1 MTVRYAA
8 NKDVKIA
15 YEVLGDPTTGIPLLM
30 IMGLDYQ
37 MVWWPD
43 DFCERLVA
51 AGFAVAR
58 FDNRDTGLSTHFA
71 KGDSYTGNDMVDD
84 ALAVLDAVGW
94 SDANVFGA
102 SLGAAIGQALT
113 LLHPERVRSLVSV
126 MGTPVTAGTLRT
138 LRYVRFGTVA
148 KLARLPRASTR
159 EQEIDNLVSVYR
171 TVASPGYP
179 FPEAWARKVATLSH
193 DRHPRDPGTT
203 VRQNAASRRF
213 TVPPL
218 STVTRP
224 TVVIAG
230 AEDPL
235 VRPAAGRDTARQIPG
250 ASFVSYPGMGHNL
263 PEELWPDIIERTR
276 AVAR

>member
-8 NKDVKIA
+8 NKDVQIA
-15 YEVLGDPTTGIPLLM
+15 YEVLGDPATGVPLLL

-43 DFCERLVA
+43 EFCEQLVA
-51 AGFAVAR
+51 AGFAVVR

-94 SDANVFGA
+94 SDANVFGG
-102 SLGAAIGQALT
+102 SLGAAIGQALA

-148 KLARLPRASTR
+148 KLARLPKAATR
-159 EQEIDNLVSVYR
+159 EQEIDNLVTVYR

-179 FPEAWARKVATLSH
+179 FPEDWARHVATLSH

-213 TVPPL
+213 TVPAL
-218 STVTRP
+218 STLTRP

-230 AEDPL
+230 ADDPL
-235 VRPAAGRDTARQIPG
+235 VRPVAGRDTARQIPG
-250 ASFVSYPGMGHNL
+250 ATFVSYPGMGHNL